1 MLLPQVHAYLCIA
14 LHSVT
19 KWHRIHGLFMLM
31 LNVLCYQ
38 IYINTLFLFYMNR
51 NNYSNKIRD
60 LLKVKLWR
68 NRSWNRTKKIYSERE
83 RDKHMLT
90 LALSGGSQV
99 TLINPIYFFWVE
111 VSRAWADD
119 SNDVKYLLTL
129 ILTLINPIFSEWK
142 FVGLELTNKMM
153 YHTWV

>member
-1 MLLPQVHAYLCIA
+1 MKSSSEETGHE
-14 LHSVT
+14 T
-19 KWHRIHGLFMLM
+19 
-31 LNVLCYQ
+31 
-38 IYINTLFLFYMNR
+38 
-51 NNYSNKIRD
+51 
-60 LLKVKLWR
+60 LLKKF
-68 NRSWNRTKKIYSERE
+68 TERE

-129 ILTLINPIFSEWK
+129 ILTGGHKWP
-142 FVGLELTNKMM
+142 
-153 YHTWV
+153 